1 MTLKSDGRL
10 ARWIVEALEAHD
22 GSASIVEI
30 CTSIYGVPT
39 NRIFESPETGFT
51 HGSTTCD
58 GQGTG
63 LGRKVCFNPSA
74 AVIEDHGVS

>member
-1 MTLKSDGRL
+1 M
-10 ARWIVEALEAHD
+10 EAL
-22 GSASIVEI
+22 ASWRYA
-30 CTSIYGVPT
+30 SIYGVPT
-39 NRIFESPETGFT
+39 NRIFESPETDFT